1 MLFTQRQYCYT
12 WSYNS
17 ITLLFKCLFYQSY
30 YKHQTLKTKII
41 IILSYRVIQFF
52 GTYIYLTKGIE
63 QQNDVNQSQSLY
75 HIKNTKVFVIMKEFV
90 FKCWSAQAAAM
101 PMESTETIVLVIF
114 YCSLLLF
121 SFIVLCRKLEL
132 YMIFRNCRD
141 TQSKL
146 DEYFHLIYM
155 LIDMVQ
161 PCILCNCIYIP
172 KRKYLFVASP
182 VYKKTSIPNSCTHI
196 IIFLLF
202 MF

>member
-1 MLFTQRQYCYT
+1 
-12 WSYNS
+12 
-17 ITLLFKCLFYQSY
+17 
-30 YKHQTLKTKII
+30 
-41 IILSYRVIQFF
+41 
-52 GTYIYLTKGIE
+52 
-63 QQNDVNQSQSLY
+63 
-75 HIKNTKVFVIMKEFV
+75 MKEFV

-155 LIDMVQ
+155 LTDMV
-161 PCILCNCIYIP
+161 
-172 KRKYLFVASP
+172 
-182 VYKKTSIPNSCTHI
+182 
-196 IIFLLF
+196 
-202 MF
+202 